1 MKRRLTAVLL
11 LVVLVLAGCGTAK
24 NTGGSEKQFTFVVTD
39 IDGNDTAFEITTD
52 KDTVG
57 EALTDE
63 GLIEGDDG
71 PYGLYVKTVNG
82 ITADYDADGT
92 YWAFYENGEYA
103 MSGVDKTDIVPG
115 AEYSFKVEK
124 G

>member
-52 KDTVG
+52 KNTVG